1 MPDFVPNTN
10 NAESNYELQQRI
22 LTLEAVAFITDVP
35 LLLQKMAILEAKLAA
50 LTE

>member
-10 NAESNYELQQRI
+10 SAQSNSELEQRI

-35 LLLQKMAILEAKLAA
+35 LLIQKMAVLEAKLAA